1 MKKILSIALCAAAA
15 SAFADPTEVELG
27 EVGVTAITTSLS
39 NAIVAVSYDDLA
51 GGTGMVY
58 SNLVK
63 TANLKAG
70 DKLVEFRNNVYTGWV
85 LVEDG
90 GVNRWQELT
99 EYRID
104 GSGKQINLDSP
115 TADTIRGTF
124 GTGIWLVRQEPIAA
138 NGSTNTFYIYGR
150 PATNTTSRIVG
161 GKWNLVGNPTQS
173 EVVIEANKVSN
184 PTYGDQI
191 VLPVPP
197 DGKLCTYI
205 FKGATNG
212 WRRNGDLKDDARPTL
227 PPGLGCW
234 ILTAKDATIAW

>member
-1 MKKILSIALCAAAA
+1 MKKLLSIALCATAVP
-15 SAFADPTEVELG
+15 AFAGSTEALLG
-27 EVGVTAITTSLS
+27 QVGVTAITSSLS
-39 NAIVAVSYDDLA
+39 NTIVAVSYDDLA
-51 GGTGMVY
+51 GGSGMVY

-63 TANLKAG
+63 TTNLKAG
-70 DKLVEFRNNVYTGWV
+70 DKLVEFRNDAYTGWV
-85 LVEDG
+85 LEEVG
-90 GVNRWQELT
+90 GVNRWRELI

-104 GSGKQINLDSP
+104 GSGKQINLVSP
-115 TADTIRGTF
+115 TADTVRGTF
-124 GTGIWLVRQEPIAA
+124 GTGIWLMRQEPIAA

-161 GKWNLVGNPTQS
+161 GKWNLVGNPKQS

-191 VLPVPP
+191 VVPVPP

-205 FKGATNG
+205 FKGNANG
-212 WRRNGDLKDDARPTL
+212 WRRNGDTADPARPTL